1 MKELAGRLSAV
12 DPVAGAAVGVIAYF
26 DRLAEARAGV
36 EALVRGAAVL
46 AGVPVRLVDEE
57 RRVRVRVEADG
68 VRRDDDTPPDPAWP
82 SAPLTPGGRPALWL
96 ERGGGPPGG
105 GTGGLPDVGAN
116 DSPDADTTSSPRVG
130 ANRSPGN
137 PTAAPPSVVDAVILE
152 RAAGAVSRV
161 LDRTRGRAP
170 SDDPALMET
179 LLDAGAPEQ
188 ARLHAARRLGLAPGV
203 RARVVVPLDGAP
215 YVVPVPASQESR
227 PVLASRAG
235 EGPVPVRAGEST
247 AGIRTAGIRAG
258 VGPSLPLLS
267 LPDSWAAART
277 ALRFTAED
285 TAADPGPRVVY
296 ADDLGGVALLAET
309 VVPGGEPP
317 PDVRALERAAVEAPW
332 MLATLH
338 AVAFTQSL
346 RAAATE
352 LTVHH
357 STLQDRLAHTE
368 QSLGWPVRTP
378 QGRFRLQL
386 ALTMRR
392 LVRP

>member
-57 RRVRVRVEADG
+57 RRVRVRVEPDG
-68 VRRDDDTPPDPAWP
+68 VRRDADTPPDPAWP

-96 ERGGGPPGG
+96 ER
-105 GTGGLPDVGAN
+105 TA
-116 DSPDADTTSSPRVG
+116 DSPGTP
-130 ANRSPGN
+130 
-137 PTAAPPSVVDAVILE
+137 AAATPSVVDAVILE
-152 RAAGAVSRV
+152 RAAGVVSRV

-170 SDDPALMET
+170 SDDPALVET
-179 LLDAGAPEQ
+179 LLDAGASEQ
-188 ARLHAARRLGLAPGV
+188 ARLHAARGLGLAPDA
-203 RARVVVPLDGAP
+203 RARVVAPAGGPP
-215 YVVPVPASQESR
+215 YVVPVPAGQETR
-227 PVLASRAG
+227 TELA
-235 EGPVPVRAGEST
+235 P
-247 AGIRTAGIRAG
+247 RAG
-258 VGPSLPLLS
+258 VGPALPLLS
-267 LPDSWAAART
+267 LPGSWAAARV
-277 ALRFTAED
+277 ALRFTAEG
-285 TAADPGPRVVY
+285 TAGDPGQRVVY
-296 ADDLGGVALLAET
+296 ADDLGGIALLAET

-338 AVAFTQSL
+338 AVASTQSL
-346 RAAATE
+346 RAAAAE

-357 STLQDRLAHTE
+357 STLQDRLVHAE

-392 LVRP
+392 LARPAPSCQADSQN

>member
-57 RRVRVRVEADG
+57 RRVRVRVEPDG
-68 VRRDDDTPPDPAWP
+68 VRRDADTPPDPTWP

-96 ERGGGPPGG
+96 ERTEDSPGADANALPGAGTNDAPGAGPDGSPGAGATSPPGAVT
-105 GTGGLPDVGAN
+105 TGPL
-116 DSPDADTTSSPRVG
+116 
-130 ANRSPGN
+130 GN
-137 PTAAPPSVVDAVILE
+137 PAAAPSSVVDAVILE
-152 RAAGAVSRV
+152 RAAGVVSRV

-170 SDDPALMET
+170 SDDPALVET
-179 LLDAGAPEQ
+179 LLDAGASEQ
-188 ARLHAARRLGLAPGV
+188 ARLHAARGLGLAPDA
-203 RARVVVPLDGAP
+203 RARVVAPAGGPP
-215 YVVPVPASQESR
+215 YVVPVPPGQETR
-227 PVLASRAG
+227 TELA
-235 EGPVPVRAGEST
+235 P
-247 AGIRTAGIRAG
+247 RAG
-258 VGPSLPLLS
+258 VGPALPLLS
-267 LPDSWAAART
+267 LPGSWAAARV
-277 ALRFTAED
+277 ALRFTAEG
-285 TAADPGPRVVY
+285 TAGDPGQRVVY
-296 ADDLGGVALLAET
+296 ADDLGGIALLAET
-309 VVPGGEPP
+309 VVPRGEPP

-338 AVAFTQSL
+338 AVASTQSL
-346 RAAATE
+346 RAAAAE

-357 STLQDRLAHTE
+357 STLQDRLVHAE

-392 LVRP
+392 LARPAPSCQPDSQN

>member
-1 MKELAGRLSAV
+1 M
-12 DPVAGAAVGVIAYF
+12 P
-26 DRLAEARAGV
+26 
-36 EALVRGAAVL
+36 
-46 AGVPVRLVDEE
+46 
-57 RRVRVRVEADG
+57 
-68 VRRDDDTPPDPAWP
+68 
-82 SAPLTPGGRPALWL
+82 
-96 ERGGGPPGG
+96 
-105 GTGGLPDVGAN
+105 GTGTNGSPGIGNAP
-116 DSPDADTTSSPRVG
+116 PDADTTSSPRVG
-130 ANRSPGN
+130 ANDSPDVSTSSLPGLGANDSPGASTSSLPGTSTSSLSGVAANDSPGAGTTSSPRSGTTSSPGN
-137 PTAAPPSVVDAVILE
+137 PIAAPPSVVDAVILE

-170 SDDPALMET
+170 SDDPALVET

-227 PVLASRAG
+227 PALAS
-235 EGPVPVRAGEST
+235 RAGEST
-247 AGIRTAGIRAG
+247 AGVRAG
-258 VGPSLPLLS
+258 VGPALPLLS
-267 LPDSWAAART
+267 LPNSCAAART
-277 ALRFTAED
+277 ALRFTAEG
-285 TAADPGPRVVY
+285 TSADPGPRVVY
-296 ADDLGGVALLAET
+296 TDDLGGVALLAET